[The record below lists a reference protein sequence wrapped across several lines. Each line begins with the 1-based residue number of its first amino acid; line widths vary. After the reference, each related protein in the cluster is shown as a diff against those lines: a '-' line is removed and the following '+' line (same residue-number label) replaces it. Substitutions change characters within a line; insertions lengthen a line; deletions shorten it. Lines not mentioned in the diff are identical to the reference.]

1 MNLSTLSIK
10 RPVATVMILLIV
22 VILGAF
28 SMMSIP
34 LDLMPDIELPVAMV
48 MTTYA
53 NSSPEE
59 VETMVTAPLES
70 ALASVEGLEALI
82 SYSMDSTSIIAV
94 QFEMDTD
101 MNFATLNMREKI
113 ALISDYLPDTVSEPM
128 VMKMDMNSMPV
139 VQLYVSSDE
148 MTLTELNEKISDNL
162 VPYFERASGVASVSV
177 SGGIEEEISIQ
188 FSQEE
193 LSLYGLTLST
203 VSQLL
208 AAENINLPSGNI
220 QRGNS
225 EVIVR
230 TIGEFEDVTDI
241 ENLPITIADRSIVR
255 LGDIASV
262 TKGYQEQENITRIDG
277 KTAIGIMISKQSD
290 ANTVEVCEAVQKVIE
305 KLSADNPDMTFTV
318 GADQSD
324 YIKASISSVAESAV
338 MGGLLA
344 IVVVFLFLR
353 NLRTTMIIAIS
364 IPTSLLALFAVM
376 KLLDITL
383 NLVTLCAITIT
394 VGMLVDNSIVVLENI
409 FRKRQDTEDAT
420 EAAIQGSKEI
430 FLAIVA
436 STLTTVMVFI
446 PIAVSDG
453 MTSIMFREF
462 CWTIVISL
470 VASLIVSVTV
480 IPMLCSKVMQG
491 TISTEYIRFGNRRY
505 KYKFVGKFGAFIENV
520 KEKYDRAIRW
530 ALDRRK
536 KVVVSCIVAFIVSL
550 TLILTVGFELLPAT
564 DEGSISISAEFPYG
578 TPLAEK
584 DMIMAEI
591 EETVLSLS
599 ETQHVSMTTDSISS
613 MSTANNA
620 TVTVTLTDK
629 NDRKRSSEEIADDLN
644 IVFSTITAAK
654 VEAQASSSVMGM
666 FGTSDIS
673 FMIKGSD
680 RETLEEIGYD
690 LIETVEEL
698 ECVESAS
705 LDITEGNPQ
714 IKVHIDRN
722 AAAYYGITAY
732 QLAGSLSSAISGTM
746 ATSLSIDGNDIE
758 VNLSMND
765 EASSSVENMQQILVT
780 GSYGISV
787 PVGQIAT
794 FEYDNAPSVIQRD
807 NQTNYITLNVSV
819 TGNSATT
826 GSDEVIAAVDSY
838 LFPDG
843 YYVEESGIY
852 EQMMDAFGSLFNA
865 LLIAI
870 ALVFLLLAA
879 QFESVILSFIV
890 MMAVPFAMSGAFLAM
905 FLTGTSLSMTSF
917 LGLIILVGIVVNNS
931 ILLVEFIKQN
941 EDELGV
947 HEALVQAGKMRLRPI
962 LMSCTT
968 TVVGMIPLS
977 LGLGEGGEML
987 APMAISIIGGLIA
1000 STLVTLFLIPVLYDI
1015 INDRKNK
1022 KKQRAEVRA
1031 AHVAELEAMW
1041 EKEDSMLEQ

>member
-364 IPTSLLALFAVM
+364 IPTSLLASFAVM

-420 EAAIQGSKEI
+420 EGCYTRLKRNFS
-430 FLAIVA
+430 
-436 STLTTVMVFI
+436 
-446 PIAVSDG
+446 
-453 MTSIMFREF
+453 
-462 CWTIVISL
+462 CN
-470 VASLIVSVTV
+470 
-480 IPMLCSKVMQG
+480 CC
-491 TISTEYIRFGNRRY
+491 
-505 KYKFVGKFGAFIENV
+505 
-520 KEKYDRAIRW
+520 
-530 ALDRRK
+530 LD
-536 KVVVSCIVAFIVSL
+536 
-550 TLILTVGFELLPAT
+550 
-564 DEGSISISAEFPYG
+564 
-578 TPLAEK
+578 
-584 DMIMAEI
+584 
-591 EETVLSLS
+591 
-599 ETQHVSMTTDSISS
+599 
-613 MSTANNA
+613 
-620 TVTVTLTDK
+620 
-629 NDRKRSSEEIADDLN
+629 AD
-644 IVFSTITAAK
+644 
-654 VEAQASSSVMGM
+654 
-666 FGTSDIS
+666 
-673 FMIKGSD
+673 
-680 RETLEEIGYD
+680 
-690 LIETVEEL
+690 
-698 ECVESAS
+698 
-705 LDITEGNPQ
+705 
-714 IKVHIDRN
+714 H
-722 AAAYYGITAY
+722 
-732 QLAGSLSSAISGTM
+732 
-746 ATSLSIDGNDIE
+746 
-758 VNLSMND
+758 
-765 EASSSVENMQQILVT
+765 
-780 GSYGISV
+780 SYGIYPDCCKRRNDINHV
-787 PVGQIAT
+787 QGVLLDNRYFTGGIADC
-794 FEYDNAPSVIQRD
+794 FCY
-807 NQTNYITLNVSV
+807 
-819 TGNSATT
+819 
-826 GSDEVIAAVDSY
+826 SDTDA
-838 LFPDG
+838 LF
-843 YYVEESGIY
+843 
-852 EQMMDAFGSLFNA
+852 
-865 LLIAI
+865 
-870 ALVFLLLAA
+870 
-879 QFESVILSFIV
+879 
-890 MMAVPFAMSGAFLAM
+890 
-905 FLTGTSLSMTSF
+905 
-917 LGLIILVGIVVNNS
+917 
-931 ILLVEFIKQN
+931 
-941 EDELGV
+941 
-947 HEALVQAGKMRLRPI
+947 
-962 LMSCTT
+962 
-968 TVVGMIPLS
+968 
-977 LGLGEGGEML
+977 
-987 APMAISIIGGLIA
+987 
-1000 STLVTLFLIPVLYDI
+1000 
-1015 INDRKNK
+1015 
-1022 KKQRAEVRA
+1022 
-1031 AHVAELEAMW
+1031 
-1041 EKEDSMLEQ
+1041 